1 MVTGDN
7 LQTAKAIA
15 LECGILTSI
24 EDAVEPNI
32 IEGKTFREL
41 SEKEREQVAKKIT
54 VWFFHVDFS
63 LYYIYIHYLKVLI
76 REYQH

>member
-15 LECGILTSI
+15 LECGILHSLANATHPI
-24 EDAVEPNI
+24 V
-32 IEGKTFREL
+32 IEGKEFRAL

-54 VWFFHVDFS
+54 VWFQEWNSDFW
-63 LYYIYIHYLKVLI
+63 
-76 REYQH
+76 

>member
-15 LECGILTSI
+15 LECGILASI

-41 SEKEREQVAKKIT
+41 SEKEREQIVKKIT
-54 VWFFHVDFS
+54 VC
-63 LYYIYIHYLKVLI
+63 LI
-76 REYQH
+76 SSVVISFVICFRCK